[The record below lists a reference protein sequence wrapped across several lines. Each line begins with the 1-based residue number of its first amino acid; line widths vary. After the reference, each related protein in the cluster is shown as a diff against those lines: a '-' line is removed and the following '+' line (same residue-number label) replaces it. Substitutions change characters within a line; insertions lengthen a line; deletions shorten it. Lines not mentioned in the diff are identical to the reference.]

1 MLITRYDSARAARGE
16 MITIEDILEILATP
30 LLGIIP
36 ESQDVLRASNV
47 GSPITLNNPASAA
60 ARAYLDATKRLLG
73 ETIPM
78 LVPGEHKGL
87 MNLLLG
93 RRVA

>member
-1 MLITRYDSARAARGE
+1 
-16 MITIEDILEILATP
+16 
-30 LLGIIP
+30 
-36 ESQDVLRASNV
+36 
-47 GSPITLNNPASAA
+47 LNDPASAP

-78 LVPGEHKGL
+78 LVPGERKGL

-93 RRVA
+93 RRAA